1 MTLVKWITCSV
12 DAGNRDRFSAAQ
24 QRWSVI
30 AAEPGLV
37 AQVGAWDQAR
47 SEACILGCWTDK
59 SAYQAFMSG
68 RHDDVAER
76 SGQRGTYQGMEI
88 ATGESLLT
96 IPGHADTLADAV
108 SRGVLLRVADCRV
121 HPGRHEHFTAVQRD
135 IWIPGMAAA
144 DGMLG
149 GLFSQLGEDRYLVT
163 TWWSS
168 VQAHHRYSTADVSG
182 LRRRAAADEDIA
194 ELRGHALILQP
205 EWRIQPSAA

>member
-1 MTLVKWITCSV
+1 
-12 DAGNRDRFSAAQ
+12 
-24 QRWSVI
+24 
-30 AAEPGLV
+30 
-37 AQVGAWDQAR
+37 
-47 SEACILGCWTDK
+47 
-59 SAYQAFMSG
+59 
-68 RHDDVAER
+68 
-76 SGQRGTYQGMEI
+76 
-88 ATGESLLT
+88 
-96 IPGHADTLADAV
+96 
-108 SRGVLLRVADCRV
+108 
-121 HPGRHEHFTAVQRD
+121 
-135 IWIPGMAAA
+135 MAAA

>member
-37 AQVGAWDQAR
+37 AQVGGWDQAR

-96 IPGHADTLADAV
+96 IPGHAGTLADAV
-108 SRGVLLRVADCRV
+108 SRGVLLPSALPRRQ
-121 HPGRHEHFTAVQRD
+121 PGRRE
-135 IWIPGMAAA
+135 
-144 DGMLG
+144 L
-149 GLFSQLGEDRYLVT
+149 
-163 TWWSS
+163 
-168 VQAHHRYSTADVSG
+168 STAAGGSIRSPGVAG
-182 LRRRAAADEDIA
+182 ADA
-194 ELRGHALILQP
+194 
-205 EWRIQPSAA
+205 S